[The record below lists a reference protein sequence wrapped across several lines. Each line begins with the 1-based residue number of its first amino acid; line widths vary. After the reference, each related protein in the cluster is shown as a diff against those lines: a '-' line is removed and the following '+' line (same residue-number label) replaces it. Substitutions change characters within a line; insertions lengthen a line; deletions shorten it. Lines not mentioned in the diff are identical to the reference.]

1 MSDISN
7 QAVQW
12 AILRQVEN
20 VLGNVTI
27 KDAIISVKRVDDTLI
42 FTNQAKETYS
52 FDLQNL
58 DIETITSDVIKEC
71 KDYSAEQVKE
81 LKELLTE
88 SLGLTRKDLLS
99 NMSSIEQSLLK
110 KLNSLDSSK
119 DSLSKDIVSI
129 KKSFEQYY
137 SKTQINSLIA
147 DTKNSLTKADE
158 SLKQEIAD
166 LKKTDAEMLQ
176 NVKDITNLFD
186 SDEFS
191 FVQDAYVKNNALFV
205 KKNGETKQRGSFKGS
220 SSGGGGSEL
229 YTNPNPTPVLLGGI
243 PAGSTFL
250 NVTQNMMWSMFLYGT
265 KLPVFNS
272 FVITGLKSVYE
283 VGEKIVAGNYNAIWT
298 MSDPDMLQDKSIEI
312 DYTNDSLVLASG
324 LDNIGSQVI
333 TLPEIAF
340 SYVDSAIFKI
350 KAVSTSLQN
359 VNKLLIINYMY
370 KIYYGESPLDVLTT
384 QALKG
389 LRASKLD
396 ENVDG
401 IYLTEAGNY
410 KYICYPKILGLR
422 DDFIDESTD
431 LEVVMAEP
439 QLLKIT
445 NDFGLEIDYYC
456 YRTFNKLGA
465 SLNII
470 VR

>member
-1 MSDISN
+1 M
-7 QAVQW
+7 
-12 AILRQVEN
+12 ILDQDKVTNLMLLEI
-20 VLGNVTI
+20 LGNLQI
-27 KDAIISVKRVDDTLI
+27 KDAIISVKRVDDSLI

-58 DIETITSDVIKEC
+58 DIETITSEILKEC
-71 KDYSAEQVKE
+71 KDYSIEQVKQ
-81 LKELLTE
+81 LRELLTE
-88 SLGLTRKDLLS
+88 SLGLTSKDLLS
-99 NMSSIEQSLLK
+99 NMSSIEQGLLK
-110 KLNSLDSSK
+110 RLSSLDGSK
-119 DSLSKDIVSI
+119 DSLNKDIALI

-137 SKTQINSLIA
+137 NKSQINSLIA
-147 DTKNSLTKADE
+147 DTKNSLTKVDE
-158 SLKQEIAD
+158 NLKQEIVD

-176 NVKDITNLFD
+176 SVKDITSLFD

-250 NVTQNMMWSMFLYGT
+250 NVPQNMMWSMLLYGT

-283 VGEKIVAGNYNAIWT
+283 VGEKIVAGSYNALWT
-298 MSDPDMLQDKSIEI
+298 MSDPQMLQDKSIEI

-324 LDNIGSQVI
+324 LDNTGSQEVS
-333 TLPEIAF
+333 LPEITF
-340 SYVDSAIFKI
+340 SYVESAIFKI
-350 KAVSTSLQN
+350 KAISTSLQN

-370 KIYYGESPLDVLTT
+370 KIYYGESPLDILTT

-389 LRASKLD
+389 LWASKLD

-401 IYLTEAGNY
+401 MYLTEAGNY

-431 LEVVMAEP
+431 LEIVMSEP

-456 YRTFNKLGA
+456 YRTFNKLGS

>member
-27 KDAIISVKRVDDTLI
+27 KDAVISVERVDNTLV

-58 DIETITSDVIKEC
+58 DIDTITSDVIKEC
-71 KDYSAEQVKE
+71 KDYSTEQIKQ
-81 LKELLTE
+81 LGELLTE
-88 SLGLTRKDLLS
+88 SLQTLSKDLLT

-110 KLNSLDSSK
+110 RLRSLDISK
-119 DSLSKDIVSI
+119 DSLDKDIASI
-129 KKSFEQYY
+129 KKSFNEYY
-137 SKTQINSLIA
+137 SKLQVNSLVA
-147 DTKNSLTKADE
+147 TTKESLAKVDS
-158 SLKQEIAD
+158 SLKQEIED
-166 LKKTDAEMLQ
+166 LKKADAEILQ
-176 NVKDITNLFD
+176 SVKDITSLFN
-186 SDEFS
+186 SDELS
-191 FVQDAYVKNNALFV
+191 FVQDSYIKNNTLFV
-205 KKNGETKQRGSFKGS
+205 KKHGKTKQSGAFTGGG
-220 SSGGGGSEL
+220 GGGGSEL
-229 YTNPNPTPVLLGGI
+229 YTNPNPTPNDFGGI
-243 PAGSTFL
+243 PAGTTFL
-250 NVTQNMMWSMFLYGT
+250 NVPQNMMWSMSLYGS

-298 MSDPDMLQDKSIEI
+298 MSDPEMLQEKSIEI

-324 LDNIGSQVI
+324 LDNTGSQVI
-333 TLPEIAF
+333 SLPEITF
-340 SYVDSAIFKI
+340 SYIESAIFKI
-350 KAVSTSLQN
+350 KAISTSLQN

-384 QALKG
+384 QALKT

-401 IYLTEAGNY
+401 MYLTEPGNY

-431 LEVVMAEP
+431 LEIVMAEP

-456 YRTFNKLGA
+456 YRTFNKLGS

>member
-1 MSDISN
+1 M
-7 QAVQW
+7 
-12 AILRQVEN
+12 ILDQDKVTNLMLLEI
-20 VLGNVTI
+20 LGNLQI
-27 KDAIISVKRVDDTLI
+27 KDAIISVKRDGDTLI
-42 FTNQAKETYS
+42 FTNQAKETYN

-71 KDYSAEQVKE
+71 KDYSAEQIKQ
-81 LKELLTE
+81 LRQLLTE
-88 SLGLTRKDLLS
+88 SLGLTSKDLLS

-110 KLNSLDSSK
+110 RLSSLDSSK
-119 DSLSKDIVSI
+119 DSLTKDIASI
-129 KKSFEQYY
+129 KKSFEKYY
-137 SKTQINSLIA
+137 SKSQINSLIA
-147 DTKNSLTKADE
+147 DTKDSLTKVDE
-158 SLKQEIAD
+158 NLKQEIVD
-166 LKKTDAEMLQ
+166 LKKVDAEMLQ
-176 NVKDITNLFD
+176 SVKDITDLFD

-191 FVQDAYVKNNALFV
+191 FVQDSYIKNNTLFV
-205 KKNGETKQRGSFKGS
+205 KKHGETKQRGSFKGS
-220 SSGGGGSEL
+220 GSGGGGSEL

-243 PAGSTFL
+243 PAGTTFL
-250 NVTQNMMWSMFLYGT
+250 NVPQNFLWSMLLYGI
-265 KLPVFNS
+265 KLPLFSS

-283 VGEKIVAGNYNAIWT
+283 VGEKIVAGSYNALWT
-298 MSDPDMLQDKSIEI
+298 MSDPEMLQEKSIEI

-324 LDNIGSQVI
+324 LDNTGSQVI
-333 TLPEIAF
+333 SLPEISF
-340 SYVDSAIFKI
+340 DYVDSAIFRI
-350 KAVSTSLQN
+350 KAISTSLQN

-384 QALKG
+384 QALKT
-389 LRASKLD
+389 LRVSKLD

-401 IYLTEAGNY
+401 MYLTQAGNY

-431 LEVVMAEP
+431 LEIVMAEP

-456 YRTFNKLGA
+456 YRTFNKLGS

>member
-12 AILRQVEN
+12 AILRQVDN
-20 VLGNVTI
+20 ILGNVTI
-27 KDAIISVKRVDDTLI
+27 KDAIISVTRVDDKLI

-58 DIETITSDVIKEC
+58 DIETITSEVIKEC
-71 KDYSAEQVKE
+71 KDYSAEQVKQ
-81 LKELLTE
+81 LRELLTE
-88 SLGLTRKDLLS
+88 SLGLTSKDLLS

-110 KLNSLDSSK
+110 RLSSLDGSK
-119 DSLSKDIVSI
+119 DSLNKDIASI

-137 SKTQINSLIA
+137 NKSQINNLIA

-158 SLKQEIAD
+158 NLRQEIVD

-176 NVKDITNLFD
+176 SVKDITNLFD

-191 FVQDAYVKNNALFV
+191 FVQDAYVKNNTLFV

-250 NVTQNMMWSMFLYGT
+250 NVPQNMMWSMLLYGT

-283 VGEKIVAGNYNAIWT
+283 VGEKIVAGSYNALWT
-298 MSDPDMLQDKSIEI
+298 MSDPQMLQDKSIEI

-324 LDNIGSQVI
+324 LDNTGSQEVS
-333 TLPEIAF
+333 LPEITF
-340 SYVDSAIFKI
+340 SYIESAIFKI
-350 KAVSTSLQN
+350 KAISTSLQN

-370 KIYYGESPLDVLTT
+370 KIYYGESPLDILTT

-401 IYLTEAGNY
+401 MYLTEAGNY

-431 LEVVMAEP
+431 LEIVMAEP

-456 YRTFNKLGA
+456 YRTFNKLGS

>member
-12 AILRQVEN
+12 AILRQVDN
-20 VLGNVTI
+20 ILGNVTI
-27 KDAIISVKRVDDTLI
+27 KDAIISVTRVDDKLI

-58 DIETITSDVIKEC
+58 DIETITSEVIKEC
-71 KDYSAEQVKE
+71 KDYSAEQVKQ
-81 LKELLTE
+81 LRELLTE
-88 SLGLTRKDLLS
+88 SLGLTSKDLLS

-110 KLNSLDSSK
+110 RLSSLDGSK
-119 DSLSKDIVSI
+119 DSLNKDIASI

-137 SKTQINSLIA
+137 NKSQINNLIA

-158 SLKQEIAD
+158 NLRQEIVD

-176 NVKDITNLFD
+176 
-186 SDEFS
+186 
-191 FVQDAYVKNNALFV
+191 
-205 KKNGETKQRGSFKGS
+205 
-220 SSGGGGSEL
+220 SGGGGSEL

-250 NVTQNMMWSMFLYGT
+250 NVPQNMMWSMLLYGT

-283 VGEKIVAGNYNAIWT
+283 VGEKIVAGSYNALWT
-298 MSDPDMLQDKSIEI
+298 MSDPQMLQDKSIEI

-324 LDNIGSQVI
+324 LDNTGSQEVS
-333 TLPEIAF
+333 LPEITF
-340 SYVDSAIFKI
+340 SYIESAIFKI
-350 KAVSTSLQN
+350 KAISTNLQN

-401 IYLTEAGNY
+401 MYLTEPGNY

-431 LEVVMAEP
+431 LEIVMSEP

-456 YRTFNKLGA
+456 YRTFNKLGS

>member
-12 AILRQVEN
+12 AILRQVDN
-20 VLGNVTI
+20 ILGNVTI
-27 KDAIISVKRVDDTLI
+27 KDAIISVTRVDDKLI

-58 DIETITSDVIKEC
+58 DIETITSEVIKEC
-71 KDYSAEQVKE
+71 KDYSTEQVKQ
-81 LKELLTE
+81 LRQLLTE
-88 SLGLTRKDLLS
+88 SLGLTSKDLLS
-99 NMSSIEQSLLK
+99 NISSIEQSLLK
-110 KLNSLDSSK
+110 RLSSLDNSK
-119 DSLSKDIVSI
+119 DSLSKDIASI

-137 SKTQINSLIA
+137 SKSQINSLVA
-147 DTKNSLTKADE
+147 TTKDTLTKADE
-158 SLKQEIAD
+158 NLKQEIVD

-176 NVKDITNLFD
+176 SVKDITSLFD

-250 NVTQNMMWSMFLYGT
+250 NVAHNMMWSMLLYGT

-298 MSDPDMLQDKSIEI
+298 MSDPEMLQEKSIEI
-312 DYTNDSLVLASG
+312 DYTNDSLVLASS

-333 TLPEIAF
+333 TLPEITF
-340 SYVDSAIFKI
+340 SYVESAIFKI
-350 KAVSTSLQN
+350 KAISTSLQN

-370 KIYYGESPLDVLTT
+370 KIYYGESPLDILTT

-401 IYLTEAGNY
+401 MYLTEAGNY

-431 LEVVMAEP
+431 LEIVMAEP
-439 QLLKIT
+439 QILKIT

-456 YRTFNKLGA
+456 YRTFNKLGS

>member
-1 MSDISN
+1 M
-7 QAVQW
+7 
-12 AILRQVEN
+12 ILEQDKITNLMLLEI
-20 VLGNVTI
+20 LGNLQI
-27 KDAIISVKRVDDTLI
+27 KDAVISVKRVGDTLI
-42 FTNQAKETYS
+42 FTNQAKEKYS

-58 DIETITSDVIKEC
+58 DIDTITSDIIKEC
-71 KDYSAEQVKE
+71 KDYSTEQVKE
-81 LKELLTE
+81 LRELLTE
-88 SLGLTRKDLLS
+88 SLSLCRKDLLS

-110 KLNSLDSSK
+110 RLSSLDNSK
-119 DSLSKDIVSI
+119 DSLDKDIALI

-147 DTKNSLTKADE
+147 DTKNSLTKTDE

-166 LKKTDAEMLQ
+166 LKKTDAEIILS
-176 NVKDITNLFD
+176 VKDITNLFD

-205 KKNGETKQRGSFKGS
+205 KKNGETKQRGSFIGS
-220 SSGGGGSEL
+220 SSGGGGGSEL
-229 YTNPNPTPVLLGGI
+229 YTNPNPTPNDFGGI
-243 PAGSTFL
+243 PAGTTFL
-250 NVTQNMMWSMFLYGT
+250 KVPHNMMWSMSLYGT

-298 MSDPDMLQDKSIEI
+298 MSDPEMLQDKSIEI
-312 DYTNDSLVLASG
+312 DYTNESLVLASG
-324 LDNIGSQVI
+324 LDNAGSQVI
-333 TLPEIAF
+333 ALPEITFNYA
-340 SYVDSAIFKI
+340 DSAIFKI
-350 KAVSTSLQN
+350 KAISTSLQN

-401 IYLTEAGNY
+401 RYETEASNY
-410 KYICYPKILGLR
+410 KYICYPSILGTR

-431 LEVVMAEP
+431 LEIVMAEP
-439 QLLKIT
+439 QLLKII

-456 YRTFNKLGA
+456 YRTFNKLGG